1 MDDDQICSMVIS
13 KFLNSW
19 DIQHEIVFNGLDAV
33 NKVRSIYL
41 EENRNLDLIL
51 MDWNM
56 PVMNGPEAINA
67 INKMIREKKIPFVPI
82 IALTANTLAEQHSIV
97 KNKEVVDYLWK
108 PVKKKNLLE
117 KLNSLWRTSYQI

>member
-1 MDDDQICSMVIS
+1 M
-13 KFLNSW
+13 
-19 DIQHEIVFNGLDAV
+19 
-33 NKVRSIYL
+33 
-41 EENRNLDLIL
+41 EENKDLDLVL

-67 INKMIREKKIPFVPI
+67 INKMIKDKKIPFVPI
-82 IALTANTLAEQHSIV
+82 IALTANTLAEQHSII

-117 KLNSLWRTSYQI
+117 KLNLLWRTSYQL